1 MIKELLAEI
10 EAMEGVDGVFITT
23 NRSEITNK
31 TGSIFSD
38 QQLKKLATHILRIN
52 AVYHLTGKKV
62 TELEFY
68 WENKYVICKISDYF
82 TLVTFCRTPR
92 ILSLLRITLN
102 VTLSRLAED
111 KKFNKWLK
119 SHLADPDIMLR
130 KKNIDP
136 DEENLLS
143 QMTK

>member
-1 MIKELLAEI
+1 MVKQLLNEI
-10 EAMEGVDGVFITT
+10 NSMEGVEGVFIAT

-31 TGSIFSD
+31 IGVEYKD
-38 QQLKKLATHILRIN
+38 AQLKQLATHILRII
-52 AVYHLTGKKV
+52 AAYHLKSKKV

-68 WENKYVICKISDYF
+68 WQNQYVICKISDYF

-102 VTLSRLAED
+102 VTMSKLAED

-119 SHLADPDIMLR
+119 SHIADTAFILR
-130 KKNIDP
+130 KTTIDTK
-136 DEENLLS
+136 EETLLS
-143 QMTK
+143 QIS